1 MEVIRAPENRISQ
14 SYIRVQRITGALWFT
29 GEILVLAIIYILS
42 EKFDW
47 YGWIDW
53 IIYGLVGVAIL
64 YAVWSIGIAPMLMQ
78 RYWRY
83 DVGEEFVQLQHGRL
97 IRSDQLI
104 PLTKVQYVE
113 LGQGP
118 LLRSQGLYR
127 IEIGT
132 MGSQHAIPGLLE
144 QEAYR
149 VRERIAELARIKEV
163 EE

>member
-1 MEVIRAPENRISQ
+1 MESIQAPGNRISK
-14 SYIRVQRITGALWFT
+14 SYIRVQRIAGALWLA
-29 GEILVLAIIYILS
+29 GEVFVLAIIYLLARN
-42 EKFDW
+42 FHW
-47 YGWIDW
+47 YAWIDW
-53 IIYGLVGVAIL
+53 FLYGLGAVSVL
-64 YAVWSIGIAPMLMQ
+64 YAVWSIGLAPMLMQ

-83 DVGEEFVQLQHGRL
+83 DVGEEFIQLQHGRL
-97 IRSDQLI
+97 IRSNQLI

-118 LLRSQGLYR
+118 LLRSQNLFR

-132 MGSQHAIPGLLE
+132 MGSQHVIPGLSE